1 MIYTT
6 DFNEE
11 LLRKWKHLRFLNRAI
26 GPYAYYLLLVA
37 ATKASQLSGAG
48 VVMATQGGY
57 CSLRIG
63 DIILLKRDGKP
74 REQEANVAPGI
85 TTGYVFSELRR

>member
-1 MIYTT
+1 M
-6 DFNEE
+6 
-11 LLRKWKHLRFLNRAI
+11 
-26 GPYAYYLLLVA
+26 P